1 MQHSS
6 NEILGK
12 VLLSALAVTL
22 VCPALLNA
30 QASPA
35 PIPAQATA
43 PSEVARPIVVA
54 KIDKAVTTKSLK
66 AGDAIVAKTLRPVK
80 TDDGSELPKGSK
92 LIGKVVLVKSKQEGG
107 GNSLLVFRI
116 DQAEAK
122 GGSVVNFHGLVIG
135 IGPSLGPKDS
145 LGQGSV
151 MSRGGQGMTPGL
163 DPNLGLGGNGARDEY
178 NIAKGSTIEGVSLGT
193 HKDTDWSTALQGIKR
208 DILLDSDVLIKV
220 QVM

>member
-6 NEILGK
+6 KTLLAALG
-12 VLLSALAVTL
+12 VVL
-22 VCPALLNA
+22 VCPTLLNA

-35 PIPAQATA
+35 PAPAQATVS
-43 PSEVARPIVVA
+43 PQVVRPIVVA
-54 KIDKAVTTKSLK
+54 KIDKTVTTKSLK

-80 TDDGSELPKGSK
+80 TSDGSELPKGSK
-92 LIGKVVLVKSKQEGG
+92 LIGKVVLVRSKQAGG

-116 DQAEAK
+116 DQAEEK
-122 GGSVVNFHGLVIG
+122 GGTLVNFHGLVIG

-151 MSRGGQGMTPGL
+151 MSRGGQGSTPGL
-163 DPNLGLGGNGARDEY
+163 DPNTGLGGNGARDEY
-178 NIAKGSTIEGVSLGT
+178 DIARGSTIEGVSLGT
-193 HKDTDWSTALQGIKR
+193 HKDADWSTALEGIKR
-208 DILLDSDVLIKV
+208 DILLDSDVVIKV